1 MTEVTAVMLT
11 AAVVAVISSYLI
23 IIGAELTAEETN
35 DIREESPMNR
45 SLCVRLVRF
54 GDGLERDID
63 ITLEFVSS
71 GMNFDSEGNM
81 IAC

>member
-1 MTEVTAVMLT
+1 MLT